1 MTNQTGPYVPQT
13 LFSDQAE
20 TSSLNP
26 IASGIRMQTLIEL
39 QVISYLLAEQSG
51 EPVDLAQLRR
61 DLAADF
67 LGQS

>member
-1 MTNQTGPYVPQT
+1 MTNQTGPYGPPT